1 MRTTTK
7 LACSLVAAGIA
18 TLAVLAGP
26 EHSLATVQPSAEPS
40 PGRQQLTLSSPFEGG
55 DFHYIDLGKK
65 GLGPGDMF
73 TITGLP
79 VHDENTGRRIA
90 SVDADETILS
100 ARHDGT
106 VIQEATYRFA
116 DGTVTVAGAIR
127 HTDHPIRL
135 PVTGGT
141 GEYVGVTGQLREL
154 REDNDRKVVIFRLV
168 LIR

>member
-1 MRTTTK
+1 MRTSTK
-7 LACSLVAAGIA
+7 LACSLTAVGMA
-18 TLAVLAGP
+18 TLTVIAGP
-26 EHSLATVQPSAEPS
+26 EISLATAHQSADPPE
-40 PGRQQLTLSSPFEGG
+40 RQQLTLSSPFEGG

-79 VHDENTGRRIA
+79 VHDENTGQRVA
-90 SVDADETILS
+90 SVDADELILS

-106 VIQEATYRFA
+106 VIQESTYRFA

-127 HTDHPIRL
+127 HNDHPIRV

-141 GEYVGVTGQLREL
+141 GAYVGVTGQLREL
-154 REDNDRKVVIFRLV
+154 REDNDRKVAIFRLV